1 MSCVEKKVFKWL
13 LSFAKKYRKE
23 YVMILICLVIENM
36 IQTGIMMYFQLLGTE
51 IFRKKHTI
59 INVVLLLGVCI
70 CVCVSRSK
78 EKISRKVPEKIKNE
92 MILEYYEKLHANEI
106 YYRENGVGKCLSMI
120 TTEIDALQGFY
131 GKTVI
136 NYGSNIIK
144 LMLSLIGMLVL
155 FPALA
160 MIYIIILMLYAMIWN
175 LLEKKRII
183 LVKREQN
190 SRMNMNEDIYNY
202 IEAFIETKVYQSLNW
217 QLDYV
222 KKAIKTYNRALV
234 NSSMNGS
241 LLKAAQEFLIH
252 VSIVVVFV
260 VLIFTTGNQGIQIGF
275 IVSFMLYLFTNI
287 QAFIQ
292 MISSTLDIKSTI
304 YQGEKMYTFFADNNP
319 GERNQGKSVQRIEK
333 MQIRD
338 VAYRYTVDHSVLE
351 NININVDFGNHI
363 AFVGRSGCG
372 KSTLLKIASGILE
385 PSEGAVLI
393 NGEQI
398 MNYSKKSLR
407 EKIGFLFQENYIFAM
422 SIREN
427 IKMGN
432 LKVDDDKM
440 IEAAQKAFIHDDI
453 MKLPNGYDTVLDEKG
468 NNLSGGQKQ
477 RIALARVFV
486 KNPDILFMDEATSAL
501 DHETESSIVK
511 IIDTEFADKMILMV
525 AHRLETVKNIDRI
538 YYFENGKI
546 VSEGTY
552 NQLIQEKAFNEFV
565 KSGV

>member
-1 MSCVEKKVFKWL
+1 
-13 LSFAKKYRKE
+13 
-23 YVMILICLVIENM
+23 
-36 IQTGIMMYFQLLGTE
+36 
-51 IFRKKHTI
+51 
-59 INVVLLLGVCI
+59 
-70 CVCVSRSK
+70 
-78 EKISRKVPEKIKNE
+78 
-92 MILEYYEKLHANEI
+92 
-106 YYRENGVGKCLSMI
+106 
-120 TTEIDALQGFY
+120 
-131 GKTVI
+131 
-136 NYGSNIIK
+136 
-144 LMLSLIGMLVL
+144 
-155 FPALA
+155 
-160 MIYIIILMLYAMIWN
+160 MIWN

>member
-1 MSCVEKKVFKWL
+1 MSCLEKKVFKWL

-23 YVMILICLVIENM
+23 YVMLLICLVIENM

-51 IFRKKHTI
+51 IFRKKHTL
-59 INVVLLLGVCI
+59 INVVLLFGVCI

-78 EKISRKVPEKIKNE
+78 EKISRKVPEKIKNG
-92 MILEYYEKLHANEI
+92 MILEYYKKLHTNEI

-120 TTEIDALQGFY
+120 TAEIDVLQGFY

-136 NYGSNIIK
+136 NFSSNIIK
-144 LMLSLIGMLVL
+144 LMLSLIGMLLL

-160 MIYIIILMLYAMIWN
+160 MIYIIILVLYAMFWN
-175 LLEKKRII
+175 LLEKKRIV

-202 IEAFIETKVYQSLNW
+202 IEAFVETKVYQSMNW

-252 VSIVVVFV
+252 VSIAVVFV
-260 VLIFTTGNQGIQIGF
+260 VLIFTTGNQGMQIGF

-319 GERNQGKSVQRIEK
+319 EERNQGKSVQRIEK
-333 MQIRD
+333 MQIKD
-338 VAYRYTVDHSVLE
+338 VAYRYTFDYGVLE
-351 NININVDFGNHI
+351 NINIDVDLGNHI

-385 PSEGAVLI
+385 PSEGAVFI
-393 NGEQI
+393 NGEKI

-440 IEAAQKAFIHDDI
+440 IEAAKKAFIHDDI

-501 DHETESSIVK
+501 DYETESSIVK
-511 IIDTEFADKMILMV
+511 IIETEFADKMILMV
-525 AHRLETVKNIDRI
+525 AHRLETVKNIDKI

>member
-1 MSCVEKKVFKWL
+1 MSCLEKKVFKWL

-23 YVMILICLVIENM
+23 YVMLLICLVIENM

-51 IFRKKHTI
+51 IFRKKHTL

-78 EKISRKVPEKIKNE
+78 EKISRKVPEKIKNG
-92 MILEYYEKLHANEI
+92 MILEYYKKLHTNEI

-120 TTEIDALQGFY
+120 TAEIDVLQGFY

-136 NYGSNIIK
+136 NFSSNIIK
-144 LMLSLIGMLVL
+144 LMLSLIGMLLL

-175 LLEKKRII
+175 LLEKKRIV

-202 IEAFIETKVYQSLNW
+202 IEAFVETKVYQSMNW

-252 VSIVVVFV
+252 VSIAVVFV
-260 VLIFTTGNQGIQIGF
+260 VLIFTTGNQGMQIGF

-319 GERNQGKSVQRIEK
+319 EERNQGKLVQRIEK
-333 MQIRD
+333 MQIKD
-338 VAYRYTVDHSVLE
+338 VAYRYNFDYGVLE
-351 NININVDFGNHI
+351 NINIDVDLGNHI

-385 PSEGAVLI
+385 PSEGAVFI
-393 NGEQI
+393 NGEKI

-440 IEAAQKAFIHDDI
+440 IEAAKKAFIHDDI

-501 DHETESSIVK
+501 DYETESSIVK
-511 IIDTEFADKMILMV
+511 IIETEFADKMILMV
-525 AHRLETVKNIDRI
+525 AHRLETVKNIDKI